1 MKLVDLSLEEF
12 ARELGG
18 DSPAPGGGS
27 VAALAGALGAALCA
41 MVASLTVGR
50 KKYQDAWEDMENV
63 RTRADDLSARLLS
76 LVDKDTAAYSR
87 VTAAFKLPKDDESQ
101 KEARKQAL
109 QAAFTEA
116 ASVPLETLRAVSQ
129 LAALAKTALD
139 KGNTNCITDA
149 GVAVQLMRAAA
160 NGAAYNVRINLGS
173 LADESLAAELL
184 AETKELMSRIEAEAT
199 ELEGWVERDLS

>member
-1 MKLVDLSLEEF
+1 MKLVDLSLDQF

-27 VAALAGALGAALCA
+27 VAALSGALGASLCA

-50 KKYQDAWEDMENV
+50 KKYQDVWEAMEKV
-63 RTRADDLSARLLS
+63 RAQADDLSGRLLT
-76 LVDKDTAAYSR
+76 LVDKDTEAYSR
-87 VTAAFKLPKDDESQ
+87 VTAAFKMPKDDEAQ
-101 KEARKQAL
+101 KEARKQAV
-109 QAAFTEA
+109 QAAFAEA

-129 LAALAKTALD
+129 LGGLARTALE

-160 NGAAYNVRINLGS
+160 RGACYPLAHDPRGSRDARRLPGRYPLPRVR
-173 LADESLAAELL
+173 A
-184 AETKELMSRIEAEAT
+184 
-199 ELEGWVERDLS
+199 